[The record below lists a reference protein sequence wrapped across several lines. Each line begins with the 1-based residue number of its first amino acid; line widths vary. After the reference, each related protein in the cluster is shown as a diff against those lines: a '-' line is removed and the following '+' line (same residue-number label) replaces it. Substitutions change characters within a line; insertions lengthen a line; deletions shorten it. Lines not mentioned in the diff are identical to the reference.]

1 MKQRFISGADIASKR
16 SWRKAE
22 LSDAF
27 LNHGIG
33 CYRPHSTVKEF
44 AGRTCITC
52 VRDGA
57 RGQVEP
63 GDECFYGPGACGG
76 PCEVDF
82 DVYLERLMRCDFE
95 LEDIEKFEKEHSLG
109 AVEDLELVPGAE
121 LLNQGIGAADLLRF
135 IKKGHVSPP
144 TDRTPKSDPC
154 LFCDPLVQGE
164 YPSCLGKKKP
174 CEHSPLLFCDNATE
188 ADLHSRLS
196 KALFPS
202 DALMQLKAILS
213 GPDAQREDAV
223 IRRHAPDQQI
233 EDSDPNFKM
242 PKEFADH
249 HRGKGAKAGWIML
262 EIVRRYGLKKY
273 EAAALALGDPVPKKS
288 TPEAKSYGERFR
300 YHVGLLDMDE

>member
-1 MKQRFISGADIASKR
+1 MKGRFISGADIVGKR

-27 LNHGIG
+27 LNHGLG
-33 CYRPHSTVKEF
+33 CYRPHFVEKEYY
-44 AGRTCITC
+44 GKSCITC

-57 RGQVEP
+57 RERAEP
-63 GDECFYGPGACGG
+63 GDECFNGCGG
-76 PCEVDF
+76 YPHEVVF
-82 DVYLERLMRCDFE
+82 AVYLERLMECDFD
-95 LEDIEKFEKEHSLG
+95 LADIENLEEELSLG
-109 AVEDLELVPGAE
+109 AVEDLELVSGAE

-164 YPSCLGKKKP
+164 YPSCLGKNKP
-174 CEHSPLLFCDNATE
+174 CEQSPLLLCDTATE

-202 DALMQLKAILS
+202 DALRQLKAILS

-223 IRRHAPDQQI
+223 VRRHAPDRQI

-249 HRGKGAKAGWIML
+249 HRVKGAKAGWIML

-273 EAAALALGDPVPKKS
+273 EAAAVALGDPVPEKS
-288 TPEAKSYGERFR
+288 TPQAKSYGERFR